1 MFKGMSLSAKLYA
14 GFGAVLLIAVALGA
28 FAYTRLVTIST
39 ESNLMTNDCWPGLY
53 MAEEI
58 QKRSQQNIFLTS
70 DHLLASDKADQE
82 RVEGE
87 MLKLK
92 AGIDKSLADYE
103 GTITTAEDKELF
115 GKIAPAR
122 AKFLAIRNQ
131 AVLPPSRLGKL
142 AEAQAAFKHQLQPAF
157 DEYLAVCQ
165 ALVELN
171 KRNGDGIGVEITHAT
186 SAAKSGILFGLL
198 AAVAMG
204 ASVGIFL
211 SRSISSALNQ
221 VITSLSSGSDQVASA
236 SNQVS
241 QSSQQMAEGA
251 SEQASS
257 LEETS
262 ASLEEMSSMTKQN
275 SDNSRQANAMAVET
289 RSAVEKSREAMT
301 RMGQAIGKI
310 KGSSDQTAKIIKT
323 IDEIAF
329 QTNLLA
335 LNAAVEAARAGD
347 AGKGFAV
354 VAEEVRNLAQRS
366 AEAAKNTAALI
377 EESQQNAN
385 NGVAVSGEVGGILS
399 QIVESVQKLT
409 QLIGE
414 VSAASDEQSKGI
426 EQIGTAVTQMDKLTQ
441 SNAANAEES
450 ASASEELA
458 AQAKELGDMVQ
469 VLVGIV
475 KGAGAQSAGAQAQAS
490 GSYSA
495 ARPLPRAVAPIASS
509 ASRKAVKAAP
519 KPRAD
524 WSPVAHG
531 KAGHVQSNA
540 HPSHEVAVNGH
551 ASHVIGANG
560 HAVNPEQVIPMDE
573 ADLKEF

>member
-1 MFKGMSLSAKLYA
+1 MLKSLGLSGKLYI
-14 GFGAVLLIAVALGA
+14 GFGCVVFIAAALGV
-28 FAYTRLVTIST
+28 FAYTRLLAINASSTIITKDCLPGVLAIGKINSLAKDNMRWTTATFLADNKAEVAVEEDKVKENMLAMEKTLKEYEST
-39 ESNLMTNDCWPGLY
+39 ITYPKDRELFEAIKAPMEALRKARTVVFELNSAGKMKEAEVALKSDVRPANANL
-53 MAEEI
+53 EEGI
-58 QKRSQQNIFLTS
+58 NALIDFNTEN
-70 DHLLASDKADQE
+70 SDKE
-82 RVEGE
+82 
-87 MLKLK
+87 
-92 AGIDKSLADYE
+92 S
-103 GTITTAEDKELF
+103 
-115 GKIAPAR
+115 
-122 AKFLAIRNQ
+122 
-131 AVLPPSRLGKL
+131 
-142 AEAQAAFKHQLQPAF
+142 
-157 DEYLAVCQ
+157 
-165 ALVELN
+165 
-171 KRNGDGIGVEITHAT
+171 VEITSAVT
-186 SAAKSGILFGLL
+186 SAKSGIVIGLAL
-198 AAVAMG
+198 AIALG
-204 ASVGIFL
+204 AFIGIFL
-211 SRSISSALNQ
+211 SRSIAAALNQ
-221 VITSLSSGSDQVASA
+221 VITSLSAGSEQVSSA
-236 SNQVS
+236 SSQVS

-275 SDNSRQANAMAVET
+275 SENSRQANVMATET
-289 RSAVEKSREAMT
+289 RTAVEKSREAMN
-301 RMGQAIGKI
+301 RMGDAIVKI

-366 AEAAKNTAALI
+366 AEAAKTTASLI

-385 NGVAVSGEVGGILS
+385 NGVSVSNEVAGILT
-399 QIVESVQKLT
+399 QIVESVSKLA

-475 KGAGAQSAGAQAQAS
+475 KGAGARGEAISMASAGPKSVSRPTAPAVRKAPV
-490 GSYSA
+490 SA
-495 ARPLPRAVAPIASS
+495 ASKPV
-509 ASRKAVKAAP
+509 SRNAHGK
-519 KPRAD
+519 D
-524 WSPVAHG
+524 WSPAGSNGKPAHIG
-531 KAGHVQSNA
+531 R
-540 HPSHEVAVNGH
+540 NGH
-551 ASHVIGANG
+551 ARVAVSSNG
-560 HAVNPEQVIPMDE
+560 HALNSDQVIPMD
-573 ADLKEF
+573 DSDMKDF